1 MALKNRFPTKVINFW
16 IGWTFDL
23 SELGHRTSNALHH
36 IISPGSNRYKE
47 GEFNESIF
55 NSCPIDNFKN
65 HIGQAMH
72 YKEKEDLLLERVIT
86 VLIDHDYVPD
96 KNDLIFLKTYGL
108 NNTYTRIKKESS
120 N

>member
-1 MALKNRFPTKVINFW
+1 MALKNRFPQKVINFW

-36 IISPGSNRYKE
+36 IISPGSSRYQE

-72 YKEKEDLLLERVIT
+72 YKEKEDLLLQRVMT
-86 VLIDHDYVPD
+86 VLVDHDYVPD
-96 KNDLIFLKTYGL
+96 KNDLMFLEIYGL
-108 NNTYTRIKKESS
+108 TSTYNKIKKEA